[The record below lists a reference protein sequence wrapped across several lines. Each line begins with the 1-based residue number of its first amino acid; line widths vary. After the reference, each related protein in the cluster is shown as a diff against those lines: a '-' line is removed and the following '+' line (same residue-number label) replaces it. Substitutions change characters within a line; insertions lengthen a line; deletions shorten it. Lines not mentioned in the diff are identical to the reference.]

1 MKKISFLC
9 LLTALFFTIAAFPQH
24 KTDANIIG
32 HVLSEGEHIGFVN
45 IAIQGTA
52 IGTVTDPTGHFR
64 MVNLPAGSHTLIA
77 TCIGYKPVEKQIT
90 VTMGSTIEVNFEM
103 EQDLLGLEEVVVSS
117 DRNAKKRGSAPT
129 VVNTLSHKKLGMI
142 QSVTLSDGLNF
153 LTGLRMESNC
163 QNCGLTQVRMNG
175 LEGSYTQILVNSR
188 AVFSGLAAIYGLEL
202 IPSNIIERIEVVRG
216 GGSALYGGNAIAG
229 TVNLILKDP
238 IKNYYEVGGS
248 SGLTV
253 AGTEAANPTM
263 DHSINFNAS
272 VVSDDY
278 KTGLTVYG
286 FYRDRDAFD
295 ANNDGFSE
303 LVEID
308 NTSLGTRF
316 YHRFGYRSKLSA
328 EFLNIREQR
337 RGGDHLDRL
346 PHEADIAEAVDHNII
361 NASLNFDQ
369 FFRKKDKLSLYAAGQ
384 MVDRDS
390 YYGAARS
397 LTDYGHSRGFTHNAG
412 IQYSGAFDRM
422 TLVTGIENTGDLM
435 FDEKLG
441 FPDIDN
447 AVINEGVIVSIPH
460 APNTTIVHQS
470 KNATGLYTQLEI
482 EYDRLNFSAGARYE
496 YYVVNNLR
504 PDENQS
510 DAKVKGNVIS
520 PRLSA
525 FYSISEHIKLRVSY
539 AQGYRAPQVFDED
552 LHIEAS
558 GSRKVVHRN
567 DPDLKQESSHS
578 LTGSADM
585 VGRVGNTTIS
595 LLAEGFYTRLL
606 DPFTNVFGST
616 DENGVL
622 IYTRTNAEEGATVA
636 GMNFEADLVPGKSLA
651 IKAGY
656 TLQMN
661 RYDKPQEFNETR
673 FFRTPQAYGY
683 VMGDIKPL
691 KKFGIS
697 FTGNYTGRMLVP
709 HFGLDPETADPS
721 EMLALNKGEVIEGER
736 LEVSHP
742 FYDLGVK
749 LRYTIRLNG
758 AKLQLLGGVKN
769 LFNAFQSDF
778 DRGFYRDPGYVYGPN
793 QPRMVY
799 IGFKLGNRVE

>member
-1 MKKISFLC
+1 
-9 LLTALFFTIAAFPQH
+9 
-24 KTDANIIG
+24 
-32 HVLSEGEHIGFVN
+32 
-45 IAIQGTA
+45 
-52 IGTVTDPTGHFR
+52 
-64 MVNLPAGSHTLIA
+64 
-77 TCIGYKPVEKQIT
+77 
-90 VTMGSTIEVNFEM
+90 
-103 EQDLLGLEEVVVSS
+103 
-117 DRNAKKRGSAPT
+117 
-129 VVNTLSHKKLGMI
+129 
-142 QSVTLSDGLNF
+142 
-153 LTGLRMESNC
+153 
-163 QNCGLTQVRMNG
+163 
-175 LEGSYTQILVNSR
+175 
-188 AVFSGLAAIYGLEL
+188 
-202 IPSNIIERIEVVRG
+202 
-216 GGSALYGGNAIAG
+216 
-229 TVNLILKDP
+229 
-238 IKNYYEVGGS
+238 
-248 SGLTV
+248 
-253 AGTEAANPTM
+253 
-263 DHSINFNAS
+263 
-272 VVSDDY
+272 
-278 KTGLTVYG
+278 
-286 FYRDRDAFD
+286 
-295 ANNDGFSE
+295 
-303 LVEID
+303 
-308 NTSLGTRF
+308 
-316 YHRFGYRSKLSA
+316 
-328 EFLNIREQR
+328 
-337 RGGDHLDRL
+337 
-346 PHEADIAEAVDHNII
+346 
-361 NASLNFDQ
+361 
-369 FFRKKDKLSLYAAGQ
+369 
-384 MVDRDS
+384 
-390 YYGAARS
+390 
-397 LTDYGHSRGFTHNAG
+397 
-412 IQYSGAFDRM
+412 
-422 TLVTGIENTGDLM
+422 
-435 FDEKLG
+435 
-441 FPDIDN
+441 
-447 AVINEGVIVSIPH
+447 
-460 APNTTIVHQS
+460 
-470 KNATGLYTQLEI
+470 
-482 EYDRLNFSAGARYE
+482 
-496 YYVVNNLR
+496 
-504 PDENQS
+504 
-510 DAKVKGNVIS
+510 
-520 PRLSA
+520 
-525 FYSISEHIKLRVSY
+525 VSY

-636 GMNFEADLVPGKSLA
+636 GMNFEADLVPGKYLV